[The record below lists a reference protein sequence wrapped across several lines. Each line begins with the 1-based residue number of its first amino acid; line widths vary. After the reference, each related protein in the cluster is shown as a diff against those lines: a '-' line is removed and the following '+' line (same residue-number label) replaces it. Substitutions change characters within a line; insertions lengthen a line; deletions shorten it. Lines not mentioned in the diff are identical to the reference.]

1 MLGIVLAR
9 DNLKCQ
15 FDGRW
20 SAQVRVDP
28 VEKPAERHDCR
39 STVILP
45 GQKMLKLHLR
55 EQKKKREGKSK
66 IKKVA
71 GNFRLSFIFPT
82 PTPLPLLLVVVVMVV
97 LTNRFRVHFVVCAED
112 FKLLLGDEASAVGVE
127 TAKVTERLLH
137 HLQGFRVDAGPL
149 VALGMRVQP
158 GHKR

>member
-9 DNLKCQ
+9 NNLKCQ

-45 GQKMLKLHLR
+45 GQKMLKLHLK
-55 EQKKKREGKSK
+55 EQKKGEGK
-66 IKKVA
+66 IKKSKKKSKKKVA
-71 GNFRLSFIFPT
+71 DNF
-82 PTPLPLLLVVVVMVV
+82 LPLVVVVMVV
-97 LTNRFRVHFVVCAED
+97 LTNRFRMHFVVCAED